1 MLKILQSEGKEAS
14 KIKKKMKIFKDS
26 SPIADL
32 MDLQMHTHSPDAAV
46 LTADSSILAGGVYTH
61 VVQGGLPHHVVRTP
75 ELCSSVSL
83 RSEQKHCGGGL
94 LSL

>member
-1 MLKILQSEGKEAS
+1 M
-14 KIKKKMKIFKDS
+14 
-26 SPIADL
+26 P
-32 MDLQMHTHSPDAAV
+32 THSPDAAV
-46 LTADSSILAGGVYTH
+46 LTANRSILAGGVYIH

-83 RSEQKHCGGGL
+83 KNEKKHRGGGL